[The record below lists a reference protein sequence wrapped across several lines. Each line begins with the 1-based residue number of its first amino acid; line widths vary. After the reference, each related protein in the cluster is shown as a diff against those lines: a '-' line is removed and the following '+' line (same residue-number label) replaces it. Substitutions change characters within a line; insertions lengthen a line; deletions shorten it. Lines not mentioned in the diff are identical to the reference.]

1 MPRGEQLKVR
11 APGRNRRINIFITAI
26 WPSMRLKWNAY
37 KRRRSQEF
45 KGHVEAVLK
54 CLKRKGFKRII
65 LIMDNAKAHTSRE
78 TRTFL
83 EAHGLDVRP
92 FYLPSYSPQLN
103 EVDGRVNRRLKKDTC
118 SNHTYRDIQELE
130 QAARAYLKKHNSRHK
145 LRGLT

>member
-11 APGRNRRINIFITAI
+11 APGKNKRVNIFITAL
-26 WPSMRLKWNAY
+26 WPSMGLKWSMY

-45 KGHVEAVLK
+45 KGHVKAVLK
-54 CLKRKGFKRII
+54 YLKQKGFKRII

-78 TRTFL
+78 ARTFL
-83 EAHGLDVRP
+83 EAHSLEVKP

-103 EVDGRVNRRLKKDTC
+103 EVDGRVNRRLKKDIC
-118 SNHTYRDIQELE
+118 SNHAYRDMHELE
-130 QAARAYLKKHNSRHK
+130 QAARAHLRKHNSRHK